1 MDLAKPGEIKTHCQP
16 NAVSTFVEFLEDYA
30 SPETQ
35 AIGWKVI
42 GETLE
47 SMPEHLRNH
56 TEGMVKQV
64 QAGQRDVFC

>member
-1 MDLAKPGEIKTHCQP
+1 VQP
-16 NAVSTFVEFLEDYA
+16 RYSRIPVVHAGGPLWAGVTWRFGISEVFDPSSAAVHS
-30 SPETQ
+30 
-35 AIGWKVI
+35 
-42 GETLE
+42 ETLE